1 MFRLIQKAKRNQK
14 GFTLVE
20 LMTVVVIIGILVA
33 IAIPIMNNV
42 TKAAAQR
49 AHDSNLRTIDG
60 AVMMYYAEHSDW
72 PADLTALEGTYIEA
86 GLEIPEATGLAGGY
100 GLSDAEPPKA
110 APGGA
115 WEGSYNA
122 GETVAVA
129 P

>member
-1 MFRLIQKAKRNQK
+1 MYDLVRKAKKNQK

-33 IAIPIMNNV
+33 IAIPIMSNV

-60 AVMMYYAEHSDW
+60 AVQMYYAENSAW
-72 PADLTALEGTYIEA
+72 PATITALEGTYIEA
-86 GLEIPEATGLAGGY
+86 GLTIPEATGLTGSY
-100 GLSDAEPPKA
+100 GLSDGTPPKA

-115 WEGSYNA
+115 WTGAYNS
-122 GETVAVA
+122 GETVAT